1 MVRPGGEP
9 WPVPDDAETV
19 FKQVAHS
26 ETKKFDFVM
35 SDASVDRYG
44 DVVEADGWELTNFKR
59 HPIALFNHDIN
70 QPIGLWKDVRVD
82 RGELRGRLVL
92 AEGAS
97 PDIDKLAK
105 LIDMGVLGA
114 ASVGFKPLER
124 EPIKEGKGVR
134 YKRHELLECSLVTVP
149 ANANA
154 LQVAR
159 SLKLSDA
166 MISRVFGV
174 DAATAPGPTARG
186 PTGVHAETSR
196 SGKGPAMEPIAK
208 KVETAQN
215 KLNELRDQ
223 LTAHL
228 EQAGDEPDE
237 TAQVVT
243 EELNGKIGNAQRN
256 LDNFQEAEKQL
267 ASRTVQVMHETKAL
281 NGEILPPAG
290 RSRPRPRRSQPRPS
304 ACCGFSSG
312 ISSPARG
319 AGTSRASCRCTAL
332 PSAMEATARSTKRPR
347 G

>member
-105 LIDMGVLGA
+105 LIDLGVLKA
-114 ASVGFKPLER
+114 VSVGFKPLER

-134 YKRHELLECSLVTVP
+134 YKRQELLECSLVTVP
-149 ANANA
+149 ANPNA

-174 DAATAPGPTARG
+174 DAATAPGTTARG
-186 PTGVHAETSR
+186 STGVHAETSR
-196 SGKGPAMEPIAK
+196 SGKGGAMEPIAK
-208 KVETAQN
+208 QIETAQT
-215 KLNELRDQ
+215 KLNELKAQ
-223 LTAHL
+223 LDGHEA
-228 EQAGDEPDE
+228 EIGDEPDE
-237 TAQVVT
+237 AALNKR
-243 EELNGKIGNAQRN
+243 EEFNKRLGLARRN
-256 LDNFQEAEKQL
+256 LDSLFEIERNAGNQAVQTATEK
-267 ASRTVQVMHETKAL
+267 K
-281 NGEILPPAG
+281 
-290 RSRPRPRRSQPRPS
+290 
-304 ACCGFSSG
+304 
-312 ISSPARG
+312 
-319 AGTSRASCRCTAL
+319 
-332 PSAMEATARSTKRPR
+332 
-347 G
+347 

>member
-105 LIDMGVLGA
+105 LIDLGVLKA
-114 ASVGFKPLER
+114 VSVGVKPLER
-124 EPIKEGKGVR
+124 EPIKQGKGVR
-134 YKRHELLECSLVTVP
+134 YKRQELLECSLVTVP
-149 ANANA
+149 ANPNA

-159 SLKLSDA
+159 SLNLSDA

-174 DAATAPGPTARG
+174 HAATAPGDPACG
-186 PTGVHAETSR
+186 STGVHAATSR
-196 SGKGPAMEPIAK
+196 KSGGAAMEPIAK
-208 KVETAQN
+208 KIEGAQT
-215 KLNELRDQ
+215 KLDELRDQ

-228 EQAGDEPDE
+228 EHAGDEPDE

-243 EELNGKIGNAQRN
+243 EELNGKIANASRN

-267 ASRTVQVMHETKAL
+267 ASRAV
-281 NGEILPPAG
+281 
-290 RSRPRPRRSQPRPS
+290 
-304 ACCGFSSG
+304 
-312 ISSPARG
+312 
-319 AGTSRASCRCTAL
+319 
-332 PSAMEATARSTKRPR
+332 
-347 G
+347 